1 MQKHAF
7 YGKYALTVK
16 ICKNIQKKKNMNFL
30 YLSMINEYPF
40 TVCNYL

>member
-7 YGKYALTVK
+7 YGKYALTAK
-16 ICKNIQKKKNMNFL
+16 ICKNIQNKNMNFL
-30 YLSMINEYPF
+30 YLSMTNEYPF